1 MLPSTWQSS
10 EAKIKHL
17 ARLRKIRF
25 HLLLVLNLWQFLNH
39 ESACFSLKWTLS
51 TAQKRFK
58 SIEYCKCI
66 LHIPAPKKNVL
77 ISFFL
82 HTASFL
88 QTTLPIKQSEAKS
101 DGFSHAPNPQNLDR
115 RIQMLVAICQLGPS
129 TRCTNLSSA
138 IVQICQTC
146 RIIEWLAQAFG
157 KCWTRPFVGVGSIWL
172 WCPFFLLAVLGPFY
186 RIWIQK
192 KQTEKCLKRN
202 EWSNVKT
209 FNHSLIDIMIITLRI
224 KKLKCYINHGR
235 VNYNLGFGAE
245 RLPSSRTAIF
255 KKSVC
260 KTCVP
265 SRSTGH
271 ES

>member
-39 ESACFSLKWTLS
+39 ESVRFSLKWTLS

-66 LHIPAPKKNVL
+66 LHIPAQKKNVL

-172 WCPFFLLAVLGPFY
+172 WCPFFLLANGPFY
-186 RIWIQK
+186 RIFIQK

-202 EWSNVKT
+202 EWSTAKT
-209 FNHSLIDIMIITLRI
+209 FNHCFNWYYDNNAKNQKIEMLYKSWRSQLQF
-224 KKLKCYINHGR
+224 R
-235 VNYNLGFGAE
+235 VWRQETSILQDCDFQE
-245 RLPSSRTAIF
+245 ICLQDL
-255 KKSVC
+255 C
-260 KTCVP
+260 L